1 MNKQAVIAV
10 ALLSVTGY
18 GYAEEQIAQDEAVQ
32 VTLEVRV
39 NKEIADKVV
48 AEAKEDAKAL
58 KEKYDSVCGID
69 AVRTVVKRGG
79 KAEEEITRSC
89 SSSCR
94 CSCSSCS
101 SGRCCCRSVES
112 AEETSI
118 KRSVKEEKE
127 ITRSCSSSCRC
138 SCSSCSNGR
147 CCSCRSVQIDDACSC
162 EAQQNAEG
170 TRAVCEACE
179 KIKQGNERKRELQ
192 QQQQQNKSVHTLKEN
207 NEVCNCEIV
216 HEKCKDCGNVT
227 SEFRCACGRPRPPQ
241 AAEEVVRCNCGGNRP
256 RPDAEQ

>member
-1 MNKQAVIAV
+1 MNKQAVMVV

-101 SGRCCCRSVES
+101 
-112 AEETSI
+112 
-118 KRSVKEEKE
+118 
-127 ITRSCSSSCRC
+127 
-138 SCSSCSNGR
+138 NGR

-179 KIKQGNERKRELQ
+179 KIKQGNERKRQRQRELQ
-192 QQQQQNKSVHTLKEN
+192 QQQQQNKSVHNTLKEN

-241 AAEEVVRCNCGGNRP
+241 AAEEEIVRCNCGGNRP
-256 RPDAEQ
+256 RPDTEQ